1 MKWWLSMS
9 ESGKYCCFFCPKED
23 FETKKLDSACSSC
36 DKTYDFPLTNPP
48 NEIREFSI
56 GKGLGRGFYGT
67 AYTAE
72 KTGLITSPHVLKVV
86 PKEIY
91 SFFKKSFEDE
101 CKSHNNAAKGASF
114 IVGITDAFEH
124 IIQFGSEQLDCHVA
138 VLDYVDGCL
147 LQDYLSGKKELD
159 AASAAQIASD
169 LFSIKNELISRQIN
183 HNDFH
188 AGNIMVADLS
198 RENHRRDAMRPEIR
212 AVAIDLGSLSDD
224 RRDGDGYRSDLGWLA
239 NHIETMS
246 NILLRKG
253 ENATDL
259 DERLALELRLIAQ
272 SISSSDEN
280 QRNDNF
286 DSFINK
292 IQEAFYR
299 TTRSWKPWRTPFR
312 LRKFDEWTN
321 AQTLE
326 AWNVPQLLVDPE
338 GEWQRSICAVGPLI
352 VTGMRGCGK
361 TMLLRSL
368 QFHARAARQDGEDD
382 SGVLQRLKNDDYLG
396 LFQSA
401 SSLLKTTGE
410 NDILAENMFAR
421 LAVGYAK
428 SAIES
433 LAHLEDIDRDLVNH
447 RAVVDLGNT
456 LTSIISN
463 YEDFNLTN
471 DLAQSERLLT
481 KLLLKACEVGSEIK
495 ISANPA
501 LAFPM
506 LAKSIKAASPY
517 WQQSQ
522 ILFLLDDVS
531 TRFLKPDQIEE
542 ILSGLIFQDSVCAFK
557 ITSETQAIFL
567 SLKSPGGVEPAANW
581 RDFKTFDLGADV
593 HKRLKRGGG
602 KKFLSDILEARA
614 KLFSRHPSR
623 TPAEILGN
631 QTLNEIADKIT
642 KSGPNSRVRK
652 SVYHGISALRAVCVG
667 DIGTAITI
675 YENIQARANG
685 GLPVS
690 EQIQSDAFQQ
700 YSSSLIYSLD
710 RRGSNLKAAAKSF
723 AKASYEL
730 MMQSAKKREKRG
742 LRQYSS
748 IYVRI
753 TSGDKEEQGRKLRE
767 LVDAGVFVFQGGGP
781 RTKTKDS
788 DPMSQFKLS
797 FRKIYGLADFIGLSE
812 RDRFELSGEELE
824 NWLKSPEHG
833 EEILMRNLRTDV
845 VGEDDFEEVDEDD
858 NSVTQNMEPEVE
870 ELQVQRELFSEQP
883 PIIEQGGERLPLP
896 NFSKLEGKHLQ
907 DHVGKVETLVVAL
920 GFEERTFESAIH
932 SAKILKPKTV
942 TCLRYPN
949 ETGQSDK
956 IIDELKKL
964 GFTPNIIDHPVTD
977 ADLEKIFSDTA
988 AVDITGF
995 SKSAIFKFIRAGTN
1009 SESGLIMS
1017 YSSAKIYYPLEEEL
1031 APIIDSYEQKNYD
1044 SLLEGLK
1051 TVLTGERG
1059 PYSIEELH
1067 SVTSDS
1073 TRMKVLIAFGSAK
1086 HERLIQLVE
1095 DQDFDLVKVIVDRS
1109 NSSRSTVG
1117 KLAAEVAV
1125 RGARSASIEECD
1137 IRDPASI
1144 LETIEKLYRNAY
1156 REGGLNFEIGLTGDK
1171 IEAAAA
1177 TAFSA
1182 KFPVNRI
1189 WYVKPTEFDTKR
1201 FTKGLKDTFFYKVL

>member
-1 MKWWLSMS
+1 MS
-9 ESGKYCCFFCPKED
+9 ESGKYCCFFCPEGN
-23 FETKKLDSACSSC
+23 FETRKLESNCPTC
-36 DKTYDFPLTNPP
+36 GRPFNFPLINFPS
-48 NEIREFSI
+48 NI
-56 GKGLGRGFYGT
+56 GEYKVGKSLGRGFYG
-67 AYTAE
+67 AAFTAE
-72 KTGLITSPHVLKVV
+72 KQGLITSPHVLKLV
-86 PKEIY
+86 PKSLY
-91 SFFKKSFEDE
+91 SFFKKDFEQE
-101 CKSHNNAAKGASF
+101 CKSHNDAAKGANF
-114 IVGITDAFEH
+114 IIGITGAFD
-124 IIQFGSEQLDCHVA
+124 QSVSFGSESLDCHVA

-147 LQDYLSGKKELD
+147 LQDYFTGKRELD

-169 LFSIKNELISRQIN
+169 LFSIKNELITRQIN

-188 AGNIMVADLS
+188 AGNIMVADLA
-198 RENHRRDAMRPEIR
+198 REHHRRDAMRPEIR
-212 AVAIDLGSLSDD
+212 AVAIDLGSLSED
-224 RRDGDGYRSDLGWLA
+224 RRDGDGYRSDLRWLA
-239 NHIETMS
+239 HHIEAMS
-246 NILLRKG
+246 GIILRKG
-253 ENATDL
+253 AEATDL

-280 QRNDNF
+280 QRIDNF
-286 DSFINK
+286 DAYINK

-321 AQTLE
+321 AQTLD

-338 GEWQRSICAVGPLI
+338 GEWQRSICSVGPLI

-368 QFHARAARQDGEDD
+368 QFHARAAQQESEDN
-382 SGVLQRLKNDDYLG
+382 SRVLRRLKNDDYIG
-396 LFQSA
+396 LFLSA
-401 SSLLKTTGE
+401 SSLLKTTSE
-410 NDILAENMFAR
+410 NDISAANMFAR

-433 LAHLEDIDRDLVNH
+433 LAHLEDINRDLVNH
-447 RAVVDLGNT
+447 RSIVDLGVT
-456 LTSIISN
+456 LASIITDD
-463 YEDFNLTN
+463 EDIFLTQ
-471 DLAQSERLLT
+471 DLAQSERILT
-481 KLLLKACEVGSEIK
+481 KLLLKSCAVESDIQINV
-495 ISANPA
+495 NPA
-501 LAFPM
+501 LAFPL
-506 LAKSIKAASPY
+506 LAKSIQNSSSI

-531 TRFLKPDQIEE
+531 TRFLKPGQIEE
-542 ILSGLIFQDSVCAFK
+542 ILSGLIFQDSMCAFK

-593 HKRLKRGGG
+593 HKRLKRRGG
-602 KKFLSDILEARA
+602 KRFLSDILEARA

-623 TPAEILGN
+623 SPSEILGN
-631 QTLNEIADKIT
+631 QTLNQIASKIT

-685 GLPVS
+685 GVPVS
-690 EQIQSDAFQQ
+690 DQIQSDAFQQ

-723 AKASYEL
+723 AKASYAL
-730 MMQSAKKREKRG
+730 MMQSAKKKEKRG

-753 TSGDKEEQGRKLRE
+753 TSGDKEEQGKKLRE

-788 DPMSQFKLS
+788 DPMSQFKLT

-824 NWLKSPEHG
+824 NWLQTPENG
-833 EEILMRNLRTDV
+833 EDILMRNLRTDE
-845 VGEDDFEEVDEDD
+845 GDEEEDFEETDEGDAEEHGLIERND
-858 NSVTQNMEPEVE
+858 ALSE
-870 ELQVQRELFSEQP
+870 ELQIQKDFFSEQTP
-883 PIIEQGGERLPLP
+883 RVDPSGEKLPLP
-896 NFSKLEGKHLQ
+896 TFAKLDANDLR
-907 DHVGKVETLVVAL
+907 DYVGTIETLVVAL
-920 GFEERTFESAIH
+920 GFEDRARQSAIN
-932 SAKILKPKTV
+932 SVNILKPKKV
-942 TCLRYPN
+942 VCLRYPN
-949 ETGQSDK
+949 ESGQTNA
-956 IIDELKKL
+956 ILKAMESN
-964 GFTPNIIDHPVTD
+964 GFEPTIVDHPISASELTS
-977 ADLEKIFSDTA
+977 IFSDSV

-995 SKSAIFKFIRAGTN
+995 SKSAIFRFVRSGAN
-1009 SESGLIMS
+1009 SENGMVLC
-1017 YSSAKIYYPLEEEL
+1017 YSPAETYYPLEEEL
-1031 APIIDSYEQKNYD
+1031 APIIQSYKEKNYEA
-1044 SLLEGLK
+1044 LLERLK
-1051 TVLTGERG
+1051 TVLTGESG
-1059 PYSIEELH
+1059 PYTIEELH
-1067 SVTSDS
+1067 TVTSDS

-1095 DQDFDLVKVIVDRS
+1095 EQDFDLIKVIVDS
-1109 NSSRSTVG
+1109 SDSSRSTVG

-1137 IRDPASI
+1137 IRDPISI
-1144 LETIEKLYRNAY
+1144 LETIERVYRNAY

-1182 KFPVNRI
+1182 MYPVNKI
-1189 WYVKPTEFDTKR
+1189 WYVKPQKFDTEK
-1201 FTKGLKDTFFYKVL
+1201 FTKGTKETQFYKVS